1 VASGINRLLDWILSS
16 WPFSLLGWSVAP
28 ENVVG
33 YLLAALVHIF
43 LIINLIAVGALVF
56 IWLERKISGRIQDRL
71 GPTRVGGKFGWLQTL
86 ADGIKLITKEDLMP
100 EGADGMLFRAA
111 PYVSFGAAVTAYM
124 AIPFAGGAYPW
135 VAQHINTG
143 VFFVIAVL
151 GLEVFGVILAG
162 YSSASKWSLFGAMRE
177 AAQVVSYEVPLGM
190 CAVVPVLLAGSMD
203 LVVIGDHQAG
213 WFTNWYIFNDP
224 ATFIIFWVYFTCA
237 TASVNRAP
245 FDLAEAES
253 ELVAGFHTE
262 YSGLRWSFFFMAE
275 YGSMLTVSLLASILF
290 LGGWHGPI
298 PITSLLG
305 LQPGGWLSSVAGDG
319 VAHFVCQLA
328 GLLNI
333 LLKGFVGVSVMMW
346 VRWTLPRLRIDQVM
360 TTCLKYCTPIS
371 AVMFLGAALWHYGL
385 PDRNFFGLTRAPEA
399 TFAINEGWSE
409 STVAAAEADALPPEE
424 AAPDVAPPEGES
436 ETPSEQPPADAS
448 ASGWRTR
455 DQFALSQRRA
465 D

>member
-1 VASGINRLLDWILSS
+1 VANGINRLLDWILSIWPLS
-16 WPFSLLGWSVAP
+16 WFGLSLAP
-28 ENVVG
+28 DSFVG
-33 YLLAALVHIF
+33 YMLASHIHIG
-43 LIINLIAVGALVF
+43 LIINLIAVGALIF

-86 ADGIKLITKEDLMP
+86 ADGVKLLTKEDLMP
-100 EGADGMLFRAA
+100 GGADGMLFRIA
-111 PYVSFGAAVTAYM
+111 PYMSFGAAVTAYVAM
-124 AIPFAGGAYPW
+124 PFAGGDYPW
-135 VAQHINTG
+135 IAQRVNTG

-203 LVVIGDHQAG
+203 LVVIGDQQAG
-213 WFTNWYIFNDP
+213 WFTNWYVFNDP

-298 PITSLLG
+298 PITSLLD
-305 LQPGGWLSSVAGDG
+305 LQPGGWFSSVAGDV
-319 VAHFVCQLA
+319 VAHFVCQLL
-328 GLLNI
+328 GLMNT
-333 LLKGFVGVSVMMW
+333 LLKGFIGVSVMMW

-371 AVMFLGAALWHYGL
+371 AVMFLGAALWHFWL
-385 PDRNFFGLTRAPEA
+385 PSRNFFGITAAPA
-399 TFAINEGWSE
+399 DTYALSEGWSDAE
-409 STVAAAEADALPPEE
+409 TAATEPT
-424 AAPDVAPPEGES
+424 EG
-436 ETPSEQPPADAS
+436 TPADAS
-448 ASGWRTR
+448 EETTPVEGEGDATVERTAPRDDAAVVASLVAG
-455 DQFALSQRRA
+455 RA
-465 D
+465 N

>member
-1 VASGINRLLDWILSS
+1 MASGINRLLNWIAS
-16 WPFSLLGWSVAP
+16 WLGGSVAADSAL
-28 ENVVG
+28 G
-33 YLLAALVHIF
+33 YVLASLVHIG
-43 LIINLIAVGALVF
+43 LIINLIAVGALIF

-86 ADGIKLITKEDLMP
+86 ADGLKLITKEDLMP
-100 EGADGMLFRAA
+100 DGADGMLFRVA
-111 PYVSFGAAVTAYM
+111 PYVSFGAAVTAYV
-124 AIPFAGGAYPW
+124 AIPFAGGRYPW
-135 VAQHINTG
+135 VSQHVNTG

-190 CAVVPVLLAGSMD
+190 CAVVPVMLAGSMD

-213 WFTNWYIFNDP
+213 WFTNWYVLNDP
-224 ATFIIFWVYFTCA
+224 ATFIVFWVYVTCA

-275 YGSMLTVSLLASILF
+275 YGSMLTVSLLAAILF

-298 PITSLLG
+298 PLTSLLG
-305 LQPGGWLSSVAGDG
+305 LQPSWLQPDGWLTSAAGDG
-319 VAHFVCQLA
+319 VAHIVCQVAGVINVLA
-328 GLLNI
+328 
-333 LLKGFVGVSVMMW
+333 KGCIGVCIMMW
-346 VRWTLPRLRIDQVM
+346 IRWTLPRLRIDQVM
-360 TTCLKYCTPIS
+360 TTCLKYCTPIA
-371 AVMFLGAALWHYGL
+371 AVMFLGAALWHAWL
-385 PDRNFFGLTRAPEA
+385 PERNFFGITHAPAATYRLSEGWLAEA
-399 TFAINEGWSE
+399 TNDAD
-409 STVAAAEADALPPEE
+409 VADPAE
-424 AAPDVAPPEGES
+424 AAPENEEAIEAA
-436 ETPSEQPPADAS
+436 ADQTVMVS
-448 ASGWRTR
+448 SP
-455 DQFALSQRRA
+455 LSRRA

>member
-1 VASGINRLLDWILSS
+1 VAEFLSQYIPS
-16 WPFSLLGWSVAP
+16 WLAYIV
-28 ENVVG
+28 
-33 YLLAALVHIF
+33 AALVHIG
-43 LIINLIAVGALVF
+43 LIINLIAVGALIF

-86 ADGIKLITKEDLMP
+86 ADGVKLLTKEDLMP
-100 EGADGMLFRAA
+100 NGADGMLFRIA
-111 PYVSFGAAVTAYM
+111 PYMSFGAAVTAYV
-124 AIPFAGGAYPW
+124 AIPFAGGPSPW
-135 VAQHINTG
+135 VAQHVNTG

-203 LVVIGDHQAG
+203 LVVIGDQQAG
-213 WFTNWYIFNDP
+213 WFTNWYVLNDP

-298 PITSLLG
+298 PLTSLLG
-305 LQPGGWLSSVAGDG
+305 LQPGGWLSGFAGDG

-328 GLLNI
+328 GLVNVLA
-333 LLKGFVGVSVMMW
+333 KGFIGVSVMMW
-346 VRWTLPRLRIDQVM
+346 IRWTLPRLRIDQVM

-371 AVMFLGAALWHYGL
+371 AVMFMVAALWHFWL
-385 PDRNFFGLTRAPEA
+385 PNRNFFGLTAAPQA
-399 TFAINEGWSE
+399 TYALNEGWVE
-409 STVAAAEADALPPEE
+409 PAVAEKSSPAAD
-424 AAPDVAPPEGES
+424 
-436 ETPSEQPPADAS
+436 PSSDKPADQTARH
-448 ASGWRTR
+448 APAERT
-455 DQFALSQRRA
+455 DESVMSLPRRNG
-465 D
+465 